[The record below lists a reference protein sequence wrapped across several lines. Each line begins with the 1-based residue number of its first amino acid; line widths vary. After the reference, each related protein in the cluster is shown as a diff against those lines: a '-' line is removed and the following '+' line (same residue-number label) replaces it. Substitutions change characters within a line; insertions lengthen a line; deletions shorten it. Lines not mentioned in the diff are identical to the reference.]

1 MHSLIKQVHH
11 RRNGLRCSGLGP
23 HEGPTFLDSSYAV
36 MRRILNIREEAMR
49 IANG

>member
-11 RRNGLRCSGLGP
+11 RRNGLRGLGP
-23 HEGPTFLDSSYAV
+23 HEGPTFLNSSYAV